1 MSNVSVR
8 LPSDFS
14 NCIES
19 FCEIKLSFFSEVN
32 RSVVFSE
39 ENARA
44 IGYYD
49 LRDEQ
54 LLSSAFSTNTI
65 INLHRIRAQE
75 VLNIFGCHLIQICKK
90 HYWHAK

>member
-32 RSVVFSE
+32 
-39 ENARA
+39 AGA

-49 LRDEQ
+49 LRDKQ

-90 HYWHAK
+90 HYLHAK